1 MKTRMSQII
10 IYVYEMQRSVAFYR
24 DILGLNLLSESN
36 EWSEFDA
43 GRSHL
48 ALHWSNSVDEVQGE
62 RVVTAGNAELVFEVG
77 DIDQACAEIRQKGG
91 AVEGPQTMEGL
102 NVQVAFLRDPD
113 GMAIELIE
121 GSV

>member
-10 IYVYEMQRSVAFYR
+10 IYVYEMQRSVTFYR
-24 DILGLNLLSESN
+24 DILGLKLLSESN

-43 GRSHL
+43 GQFHL

-77 DIDQACAEIRQKGG
+77 VIQ
-91 AVEGPQTMEGL
+91 
-102 NVQVAFLRDPD
+102 
-113 GMAIELIE
+113 
-121 GSV
+121 